1 MKKLLLVSISAL
13 FLSACADKAQYE
25 QAVLEQMKKEKD
37 IQDYKIDPQH
47 MADCVIDLTT
57 KNMPGI
63 FPGDPNRMTAYRNY
77 TKMLTLIDSNDPK
90 KTLEE
95 LRNDFGSAEALA
107 DAHNNYTESMM
118 NCISAV
124 IMESEEDEKAA
135 KEQTQPAEPAQ
146 PTAPAQPAA
155 PTQPAEPAEPPKN

>member
-1 MKKLLLVSISAL
+1 MKKLLLISISAL
-13 FLSACADKAQYE
+13 FLSACADKQQYE

-37 IQDYKIDPQH
+37 ILDYKIDPQH
-47 MADCVIDLTT
+47 MTDCVVDLTT

-77 TKMLTLIDSNDPK
+77 TKMLTLMDSKDPK

-95 LRNDFGSAEALA
+95 LRDDFGSAQALA

-124 IMESEEDEKAA
+124 IMESEEDEQAPT
-135 KEQTQPAEPAQ
+135 EQAPPAEPA
-146 PTAPAQPAA
+146 APAQPEA
-155 PTQPAEPAEPPKN
+155 PAQPLAPVQPAEPPKN

>member
-1 MKKLLLVSISAL
+1 MKKLLLISISAL
-13 FLSACADKAQYE
+13 FLSACADKQQYE

-47 MADCVIDLTT
+47 MADCVVDLTT

-77 TKMLTLIDSNDPK
+77 TKMLTLMDSKDPK

-95 LRNDFGSAEALA
+95 LRNDFGSPQALA

-124 IMESEEDEKAA
+124 IMESEEDEQTAT
-135 KEQTQPAEPAQ
+135 EQAPPAEPA
-146 PTAPAQPAA
+146 APAQPETPA
-155 PTQPAEPAEPPKN
+155 QPVEPAQPAEPPKN